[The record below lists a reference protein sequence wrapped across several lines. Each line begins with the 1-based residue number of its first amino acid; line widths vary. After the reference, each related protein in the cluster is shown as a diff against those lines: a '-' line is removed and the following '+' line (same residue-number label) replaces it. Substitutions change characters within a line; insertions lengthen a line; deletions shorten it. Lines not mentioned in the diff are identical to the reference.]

1 MSSADRKI
9 RRTMMKNE
17 LERKGWKTRA
27 LHHFYGEIIKGKDTT
42 RYTSTGRK
50 KHG

>member
-17 LERKGWKTRA
+17 LERKGWKTMA
-27 LHHFYGEIIKGKDTT
+27 LHHFYGDIIKGHDTKRYTT
-42 RYTSTGRK
+42 RGRK
-50 KHG
+50 KRG